1 MEVVLLW
8 LDDLD
13 DLVFVLAAVW
23 TRLRRSCL
31 QVGLSA
37 AFLLAACELSMTAAV
52 WSPALAGIA
61 GSSVALWSAGALL
74 FLLAHRLDLK
84 PVLALARA

>member
-13 DLVFVLAAVW
+13 DVVFVLVSLWA
-23 TRLRRSCL
+23 RLRRFCL
-31 QVGLSA
+31 QVGLYA
-37 AFLLAACELSMTAAV
+37 ALLLAACELSRMADE

-61 GSSVALWSAGALL
+61 GSSVAVWMTGALL
-74 FLLAHRLDLK
+74 MLVARLDLK
-84 PVLALARA
+84 GSLARA

>member
-13 DLVFVLAAVW
+13 DLVFVLVSLWA
-23 TRLRRSCL
+23 RLRRFCL
-31 QVGLSA
+31 QVGLAA
-37 AFLLAACELSMTAAV
+37 AFLLAACEVSMTAAV

-61 GSSVALWSAGALL
+61 GSSVAVWTTGALL
-74 FLLAHRLDLK
+74 FVLARHADLK
-84 PVLALARA
+84 PSLTRT

>member
-13 DLVFVLAAVW
+13 DLMFVLVAIW
-23 TRLRRSCL
+23 TNLRRFCL
-31 QVGLSA
+31 QVGLLA
-37 AFLLAACELSMTAAV
+37 AFLLACSELSMTAAT

-61 GSSVALWSAGALL
+61 GSSVAMWAAGALL
-74 FLLAHRLDLK
+74 FVIARRVDPK
-84 PVLALARA
+84 RVLAQA

>member
-13 DLVFVLAAVW
+13 DLVFVLVSLWA
-23 TRLRRSCL
+23 RLRRFCL

-37 AFLLAACELSMTAAV
+37 AFLLAASELSVTADV
-52 WSPALAGIA
+52 WSPALAGVA
-61 GSSVALWSAGALL
+61 GSSVAVWAAGALL
-74 FLLAHRLDLK
+74 FLVARRLDLK
-84 PVLALARA
+84 PALARA

>member
-13 DLVFVLAAVW
+13 DLVFVLVSLW
-23 TRLRRSCL
+23 LRFRRYCL

-37 AFLLAACELSMTAAV
+37 AFLLAGCELSMTAAA
-52 WSPALAGIA
+52 WSPPLAGIA
-61 GSSVALWSAGALL
+61 GSSVVLWAAGALL
-74 FLLAHRLDLK
+74 FLLARRLDPK
-84 PVLALARA
+84 PALARA

>member
-13 DLVFVLAAVW
+13 DLVFVLVSLWA
-23 TRLRRSCL
+23 RLRRFSL
-31 QVGLSA
+31 QVGLLA

-61 GSSVALWSAGALL
+61 GSSVAFWTTGALL
-74 FLLAHRLDLK
+74 FLLARRPDLK
-84 PVLALARA
+84 RALTRA

>member
-13 DLVFVLAAVW
+13 DLVFVLVSVW
-23 TRLRRSCL
+23 ARLRRFCL

-37 AFLLAACELSMTAAV
+37 ACLLAACELSVTADV
-52 WSPALAGIA
+52 WAPAFAGVA
-61 GSSVALWSAGALL
+61 GSSVVVWTAGALL
-74 FLLAHRLDLK
+74 FLLARGADVK
-84 PVLALARA
+84 PALARA